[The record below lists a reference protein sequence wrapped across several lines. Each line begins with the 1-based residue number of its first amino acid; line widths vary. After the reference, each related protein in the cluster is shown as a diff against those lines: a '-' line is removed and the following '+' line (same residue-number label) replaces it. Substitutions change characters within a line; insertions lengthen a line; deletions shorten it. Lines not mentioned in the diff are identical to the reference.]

1 MYPANKQTDGN
12 KQTQKAVI
20 NRTVTKWRGLST
32 HRRVRSYLLQRSS
45 NLLLIIV
52 PFKKQHRC
60 TYHGNVSVK
69 CRGVVRRPE
78 AVQRRGR
85 RPTENS
91 ATKTQMPRKVHAPF
105 VVSTKLKSAA
115 FARCDSCVPL
125 RTQQFGSFVSYV
137 SDETETGEGGRLHCS
152 SRVQVLARSVGLSRD
167 CCIVGVATSE
177 LQQLRSTVNS
187 TLNARRSRS
196 LAASA
201 AVAPLPTYTSRQ
213 NDSAIRC
220 PSPTPRLSPSRD

>member
-1 MYPANKQTDGN
+1 MQRRYTQARGCTKARPASDRKFCLRHRCLERCMRRSLCRRNSSRQHSL
-12 KQTQKAVI
+12 AV
-20 NRTVTKWRGLST
+20 TVAS
-32 HRRVRSYLLQRSS
+32 HYARSS
-45 NLLLIIV
+45 SV
-52 PFKKQHRC
+52 PSSA
-60 TYHGNVSVK
+60 T
-69 CRGVVRRPE
+69 
-78 AVQRRGR
+78 
-85 RPTENS
+85 S
-91 ATKTQMPRKVHAPF
+91 ATKRKLA
-105 VVSTKLKSAA
+105 KEA
-115 FARCDSCVPL
+115 D
-125 RTQQFGSFVSYV
+125 
-137 SDETETGEGGRLHCS
+137 CS